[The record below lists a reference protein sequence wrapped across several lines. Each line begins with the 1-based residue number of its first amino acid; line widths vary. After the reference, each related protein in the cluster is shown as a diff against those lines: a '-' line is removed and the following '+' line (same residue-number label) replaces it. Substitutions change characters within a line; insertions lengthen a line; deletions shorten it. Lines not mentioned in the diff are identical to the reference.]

1 MTKLFSVARRDD
13 PSQPRPAVYAG
24 RAEHIAALV
33 ARKPAPAPEH
43 IAADPTPSPS
53 PSPSPAAPEP
63 WWREMRRQRTAEVF
77 GMAARSEFPDRL
89 PLESIIALASLTLDG
104 VCAPQDLAAIRK
116 RVDSLLTAGLLQS
129 GDDHLFGHEA
139 VRAVLPTLA
148 LPEGAALVAWLG
160 AEAPAKRRGSGAEAR
175 AVNQA
180 IQAAT
185 LRLEKGCID
194 WREVPRAAFAA
205 WLCRVGG
212 PLDGHNVETVL
223 RAYLNEKGL
232 ANAACPKG
240 RQGAGVRAEA
250 FVALDTAWARAESDR
265 QRSHAP
271 PRLAAG
277 Q

>member
-1 MTKLFSVARRDD
+1 MTKLFSVARLGE
-13 PSQPRPAVYAG
+13 PSLPRPAVYED
-24 RAEHIAALV
+24 RAAHIAALV

-43 IAADPTPSPS
+43 IAADPS

-63 WWREMRRQRTAEVF
+63 WWRDAQRRTKAEMF
-77 GMAARSEFPDRL
+77 GRAVRGEYHTRL

-104 VCAPQDLAAIRK
+104 ACALQELAAIRK
-116 RVDSLLTAGLLQS
+116 RVDSLLAAGLLQP

-139 VRAVLPTLA
+139 VRTVLPMLA
-148 LPEGAALVAWLG
+148 LPEGTALGAWLG
-160 AEAPAKRRGSGAEAR
+160 TEAPAKRRGSGAEAR

-194 WREVPRAAFAA
+194 WGEVPRAAFAA

-212 PLDGHNVETVL
+212 PLDGHNIETVL

-240 RQGAGVRAEA
+240 RQGAGVKAEA

-265 QRSHAP
+265 QRSYAP